1 MRNATDQAKLSH
13 NVVAG
18 GPDIALAIDEEDART
33 TKSAANPCGTG
44 GQADRLCGDVHR
56 RVIANNALV
65 GRRSIGRHLAN
76 KVRNAVDCC
85 QR

>member
-1 MRNATDQAKLSH
+1 
-13 NVVAG
+13 
-18 GPDIALAIDEEDART
+18 
-33 TKSAANPCGTG
+33 
-44 GQADRLCGDVHR
+44 VHR